1 MTNSFEDS
9 VNEYLR
15 TQDKYEPEH
24 IINSKLQELFN
35 SSNAWISTPTPVEST
50 KERRTYHIEVDD
62 DTHWAL
68 VSIAAKQKLH
78 QEDFVENLLVEF
90 VTEHRAATALIKNIK
105 PHESI
110 KNNIQP
116 ISFNDCLPEDEDVDE
131 DGCCWIWNK
140 AGKYWDLVHV
150 RTRVKDDFSFPFTH
164 WLPYSAI
171 VFPEATS

>member
-1 MTNSFEDS
+1 MTNLFD
-9 VNEYLR
+9 L
-15 TQDKYEPEH
+15 T
-24 IINSKLQELFN
+24 SKELFN
-35 SSNAWISTPTPVEST
+35 SSKPTPAEST
-50 KERRTYHIEVDD
+50 KEKRTYHIEVDD

-90 VTEHRAATALIKNIK
+90 VAEHHAAMTLRKGIEIDKTI
-105 PHESI
+105 E
-110 KNNIQP
+110 NNIQP
-116 ISFNDCLPEDEDVDE
+116 ISFDDRLPGDEDVDE

-140 AGKYWDLVHV
+140 TGHYWDLCYV
-150 RTRVKDDFSFPFTH
+150 RTKVKENLSFPYTC

>member
-1 MTNSFEDS
+1 MTNSDQSDFPIGARTS
-9 VNEYLR
+9 VSLEEFL
-15 TQDKYEPEH
+15 
-24 IINSKLQELFN
+24 N

-50 KERRTYHIEVDD
+50 KERRTYNIEIDD

-90 VTEHRAATALIKNIK
+90 VAEHHAAMTLREGIEIDKTI
-105 PHESI
+105 E
-110 KNNIQP
+110 NNIQP
-116 ISFNDCLPEDEDVDE
+116 ISFNDRLPGDEDVDE

-140 AGKYWDLVHV
+140 AGKYWDLAYV
-150 RTRVKDDFSFPFTH
+150 RTRVKDGFSFPFTR